1 MSPPRWDDPALA
13 AALADLPLSPRRAA
27 PARAEGRHAARFPGS
42 GHEFAQYRGY
52 QPGDDLRRVDWKLLA
67 RSDRFYVREAD
78 AETAL
83 PVRIVVDASASM
95 AHAEDGQ
102 SKWDAARALAAAL
115 ARVAIRQGDV
125 PALGIVSGDSEI
137 LVPGSRDRRQL
148 DRILDALAHAAPQS
162 VLGARLGQ
170 MVMALGGGPLL
181 IITDAHDGPDTLPA
195 AIPPGE
201 DATFLVL
208 RSAREQDITYG
219 DAVTLEDLET
229 GQRVTVRN
237 GLAHHRAEAFAAWSA
252 AARDAGAVVVT
263 LDPFAPMAPPL
274 RHWLAAR
281 AGRI

>member
-1 MSPPRWDDPALA
+1 MTRLRWDDPALA
-13 AALADLPLSPRRAA
+13 AALADLPLAPRRAA
-27 PARAEGRHAARFPGS
+27 PARAEGRHATRFPGS

-95 AHAEDGQ
+95 AHAEGGR
-102 SKWDAARALAAAL
+102 SKWDAARALTAAL

-125 PALGIVSGDSEI
+125 PALAIVGGGTPV
-137 LVPGSRDRRQL
+137 LVPGSHDRRQM
-148 DRILDALAHAAPQS
+148 DRILDALAHAEPQS
-162 VLGARLGQ
+162 VLGARLGTA
-170 MVMALGGGPLL
+170 MMALGAGPLL
-181 IITDAHDGPDTLPA
+181 IITDAHDPAANVPA

-201 DATFLVL
+201 DATLLVL
-208 RSAREQDITYG
+208 RSARERDIAYG
-219 DAVTLEDLET
+219 EPVTLEDLET
-229 GQRVTVRN
+229 GQRVTVRD
-237 GLAHHRAEAFAAWSA
+237 GLAHQRAEAFAAWTA
-252 AARDAGAVVVT
+252 AARGVGAMVVP

-281 AGRI
+281 AGRV

>member
-1 MSPPRWDDPALA
+1 MTRPRWDDPALA
-13 AALADLPLSPRRAA
+13 AALADLPLAPRRAA

-42 GHEFAQYRGY
+42 GDEFAQYRGY

-83 PVRIVVDASASM
+83 PVRIVLDGSASM
-95 AHAEDGQ
+95 AHAEGGR

-125 PALGIVSGDSEI
+125 PAVAIVGGSTPL

-148 DRILDALAHAAPQS
+148 ERILHGLSRAEPQS
-162 VLGARLGQ
+162 TLSRGLGEA
-170 MVMALGGGPLL
+170 MAALGSGPLL
-181 IITDAHDGPDTLPA
+181 VITDAHDPDRALPSA
-195 AIPPGE
+195 MIPGD

-208 RSAREQDITYG
+208 RSAREQDIAYG
-219 DAVTLEDLET
+219 EAVTLEDLET
-229 GQRVTVRN
+229 GQRVTVRD
-237 GLAHHRAEAFAAWSA
+237 GLAHHRAEAFAHWNS
-252 AARDAGAVVVT
+252 AARDAGAMVVT
-263 LDPFAPMAPPL
+263 LDPFAPLAPPL

-281 AGRI
+281 AGRL

>member
-1 MSPPRWDDPALA
+1 MTRPRWDDPALA

-27 PARAEGRHAARFPGS
+27 PARAEGRHAARFPGN

-52 QPGDDLRRVDWKLLA
+52 LPGDDLRRVDWKLLA

-83 PVRIVVDASASM
+83 PVRIVLDGSASM
-95 AHAEDGQ
+95 AHAEGGR

-125 PALGIVSGDSEI
+125 PALAIVGDGTPV
-137 LVPGSRDRRQL
+137 LVQGSHDRRQL
-148 DRILDALAHAAPQS
+148 DRILDALARAEPQN
-162 VLGARLGQ
+162 VLGERL
-170 MVMALGGGPLL
+170 VDALVALGHGPLL
-181 IITDAHDGPDTLPA
+181 VITDAHDPGRLLPA
-195 AIPPGE
+195 AIPPGD

-208 RSAREQDITYG
+208 RSAREQEISYG
-219 DAVTLEDLET
+219 EAVTLEDLET
-229 GQRVTVRN
+229 GARVTVRD
-237 GLAHHRAEAFAAWSA
+237 GMAHHRAEAFANWNS

-263 LDPFAPMAPPL
+263 LDPFVPLAPPL

-281 AGRI
+281 AGRA